1 MRLFVMIKRLILQPH
16 FHTQST
22 NERPPYGRHNKL
34 DFSCF
39 KVIEQNVILYL
50 TILCMFMYFLNFYVL
65 PLCVPPADTVPVPLK
80 AKDSCTLRGIMDF

>member
-50 TILCMFMYFLNFYVL
+50 TILCMFYVL
-65 PLCVPPADTVPVPLK
+65 FKFLCFALV
-80 AKDSCTLRGIMDF
+80 CTPS